1 MTVDTIRAIH
11 SSTDLARAHS
21 LVTRLIE
28 NDYDDRTSRVLRAAL
43 ITDYAR
49 PFTKRVDESPALQ
62 LDDLVD
68 APLSADVE
76 IHRLLIDSAQM
87 LSRAVSESASMP
99 WEERI
104 ELLEDLDL
112 SAVRDLIVKL
122 RTSLTV
128 KLYPDAGD
136 DPRLLEQ
143 LIGPAG
149 STSS

>member
-1 MTVDTIRAIH
+1 MTFDPIRAIH

-28 NDYDDRTSRVLRAAL
+28 NEYDDRTERVLRAAL

-49 PFTKRVDESPALQ
+49 PFTQRVDESPALQ

-68 APLSADVE
+68 DPSPGDVE
-76 IHRLLIDSAQM
+76 THRLLIEGAHK
-87 LSRAVSESASMP
+87 LSRAVSEGEAMP

-104 ELLEDLDL
+104 ELLDDLDL
-112 SAVRDLIVKL
+112 SAVRDLIIKL

-136 DPRLLEQ
+136 DPRLLVQ

-149 STSS
+149 STNS

>member
-1 MTVDTIRAIH
+1 MTVDSIRAIH

-28 NDYDDRTSRVLRAAL
+28 NDYDDRTGRVLRAAL
-43 ITDYAR
+43 TTDYAR
-49 PFTKRVDESPALQ
+49 PFTQPVDESPAL

-68 APLSADVE
+68 DPSPGDVE
-76 IHRLLIDSAQM
+76 THRRLIEGAQK
-87 LSRAVSESASMP
+87 LSQAVNEGASMP

-112 SAVRDLIVKL
+112 TAVRDLIIKL

-128 KLYPDAGD
+128 KLYPDAGYN
-136 DPRLLEQ
+136 PRLLEQ

-149 STSS
+149 SSEI